1 MKFTPRTFLAIGL
14 VAISTTFA
22 TRALWAAN
30 PTFVGD
36 WKLDPSK
43 SKLTDVMKVESVG
56 TNQYAFN
63 FGSGPETIVV
73 DGTDQPG
80 SFASTLSVAAAGPD
94 TWKVMRK
101 RNGHMIV
108 SATWNLSEDGG
119 TLTDHFTGFN
129 PNGSTYTL
137 DYVYKRK
144 AGGSGFE
151 GEWVSTSETV
161 NSVVLMRVRPYEGD
175 GLSFIDPSA
184 QVTRN
189 VKFDGKDYP
198 NLGPNVTPGSTSSLR
213 GVNERTLEM
222 TYKINGKLLYTQEIE
237 LSSDSNTLTMTRHI
251 VGERE
256 TNIRVFERQ

>member
-1 MKFTPRTFLAIGL
+1 MKFTPWTFLAIGL

-22 TRALWAAN
+22 TRASWAAN
-30 PTFVGD
+30 ETFVGD
-36 WKLDPSK
+36 WKLNPLR
-43 SKLTDVMKVESVG
+43 SKLTDVMKVESLG
-56 TNQYAFN
+56 PSKYTFN
-63 FGSGPETIVV
+63 FGGGPETIVL

-80 SFASTLSVAAAGPD
+80 GFGSTLSVAAQGPD
-94 TWKVMRK
+94 TWKVIRK
-101 RNGHMIV
+101 RDGHMIV
-108 SATWNLSEDGG
+108 SATWNLSEDGS

-129 PNGSTYTL
+129 PNGSTYNL

-161 NSVVLMRVRPYEGD
+161 NSVVLMQVRPYEGD

-213 GVNERTLEM
+213 RVNERTVEM
-222 TYKINGKLLYTQEIE
+222 TYKINGKLLYTQQIE
-237 LSSDSNTLTMTRHI
+237 LASDSNTLTITRHI
-251 VGERE
+251 VGESE

>member
-1 MKFTPRTFLAIGL
+1 MLNRTFQVLL
-14 VAISTTFA
+14 VACLVTGT
-22 TRALWAAN
+22 LWAVN
-30 PTFVGD
+30 DTFVGD
-36 WKLDPSK
+36 WKLNPSR

-56 TNQYAFN
+56 SNKYAFN

-80 SFASTLSVAAAGPD
+80 SFASTLSVAAEGPD
-94 TWKVMRK
+94 TWRVIRK
-101 RNGHMIV
+101 RNGHMTV
-108 SATWNLSEDGG
+108 SATWNLSEDGS

-129 PNGSTYTL
+129 PNGSTYNL
-137 DYVYKRK
+137 DYVFKRK

-161 NSVVLMRVRPYEGD
+161 NSVVLMQVRPYEGD
-175 GLSFIDPSA
+175 GLSFIDPST

-198 NLGPNVTPGSTSSLR
+198 NFGPNVTPGSTSALR
-213 GVNERTLEM
+213 RVNQRTLEM
-222 TYKINGKLLYTQEIE
+222 TYKINGKLLYTQQIE

-251 VGERE
+251 VGESE

>member
-1 MKFTPRTFLAIGL
+1 
-14 VAISTTFA
+14 
-22 TRALWAAN
+22 
-30 PTFVGD
+30 
-36 WKLDPSK
+36 
-43 SKLTDVMKVESVG
+43 
-56 TNQYAFN
+56 
-63 FGSGPETIVV
+63 
-73 DGTDQPG
+73 
-80 SFASTLSVAAAGPD
+80 
-94 TWKVMRK
+94 
-101 RNGHMIV
+101 MIV
-108 SATWNLSEDGG
+108 SATWNLSEDGS